1 MTAQRVLS
9 EIDGVARLAR
19 QGAAWRSEQSND
31 DRFLLLAASMLDV
44 AVPEHDV
51 VLLAP
56 EVRALVEDRLS
67 QAGLEMWAPL
77 VIRAG
82 GCY

>member
-1 MTAQRVLS
+1 M
-9 EIDGVARLAR
+9 
-19 QGAAWRSEQSND
+19 GAARYDQ
-31 DRFLLLAASMLDV
+31 FLLLAASMLDV
-44 AVPEHDV
+44 DVPEHDE

-67 QAGLEMWAPL
+67 QADLIVRAPR
-77 VIRAG
+77 VIRVG